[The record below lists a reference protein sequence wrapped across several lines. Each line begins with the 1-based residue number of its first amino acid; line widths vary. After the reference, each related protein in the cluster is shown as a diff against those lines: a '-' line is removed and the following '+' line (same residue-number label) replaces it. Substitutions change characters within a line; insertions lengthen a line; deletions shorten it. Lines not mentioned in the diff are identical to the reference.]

1 MVSVASSD
9 QAILPAERASQ
20 ACPQRTMGTC
30 PSRQRAPPQAA
41 LVDNV
46 QNLAGANAPPPP
58 PAETSYTTPPPP
70 WPPAADGPANA
81 DQLPTQTPALARRLA
96 LTEFF
101 QHPVVT
107 TPKGQKLHILNVCQ
121 HSQRKPGNTV
131 WTWCEACT
139 RLYQKGDASNPDSFL
154 PR

>member
-1 MVSVASSD
+1 MPPESHHKQPESA
-9 QAILPAERASQ
+9 
-20 ACPQRTMGTC
+20 MGTC
-30 PSRQRAPPQAA
+30 PHRQKQPTEAALGEGRPA

-46 QNLAGANAPPPP
+46 AQTPP

-70 WPPAADGPANA
+70 WPPAADGPGNA
-81 DQLPTQTPALARRLA
+81 DQLPRQTPAVARRLA

-101 QHPVVT
+101 QHPVVA

-139 RLYQKGDASNPDSFL
+139 RLYQKGDASNADSL
-154 PR
+154 LTR